1 MNQLPPLALQP
12 LALPAPNPNAPQPN
26 WNDMANALA
35 TIGNE
40 IPNLPQLVSSYI
52 CSGFPS
58 LSHMILLLWLLGSD
72 ATDISNE

>member
-35 TIGNE
+35 AIGNE
-40 IPNLPQLVSSYI
+40 IPNLPQPVSPLNYI

-58 LSHMILLLWLLGSD
+58 LLHILLP
-72 ATDISNE
+72 